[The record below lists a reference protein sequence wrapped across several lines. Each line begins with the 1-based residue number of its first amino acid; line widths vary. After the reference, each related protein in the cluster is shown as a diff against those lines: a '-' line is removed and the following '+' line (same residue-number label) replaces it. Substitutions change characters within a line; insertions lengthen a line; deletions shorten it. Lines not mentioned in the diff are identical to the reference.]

1 MPERLKKLIGS
12 IVLVA
17 FVCVYALTVMTV
29 AAAKLPGTSR
39 LTQLVFYV
47 VGGLAWVIPAG
58 ALIAWMQKPS
68 RRKELARSSDSV
80 P

>member
-1 MPERLKKLIGS
+1 LPQRLKKLIGG
-12 IVLVA
+12 IVLVV
-17 FVCVYALTVMTV
+17 FVSLYALTVMTV

-39 LTQLVFYV
+39 LTQLVFYAV
-47 VGGLAWVIPAG
+47 SGLAWVIPAG

-68 RRKELARSSDSV
+68 RKRDLPRSPDSV